1 MDRVQAE
8 ADFFRQHSPP
18 DNLTSHEELAC
29 KFINYHLETERRVVL
44 VTSGG
49 TAVPN
54 ESQAVH
60 FIDNFS
66 RGTRGARSAEYFL
79 QSGYAVIFLHRQNSL
94 IPYARRYSP
103 PKKCLL
109 NLQDADDG
117 SPGGRDSLRRGYE
130 DQIRDALKNHH
141 CATEYNNLLLLPFE
155 TISDYMFQLR
165 SVTTLMQPLRTKGLV
180 YLAADVSDVFF
191 PPSRMLGNKNQP
203 SQLPF
208 PFNQSGVRLVDS
220 ARNHDESHQALPKK
234 PENPD
239 IELKPV
245 PKFLKNL
252 VGEWLPTGS
261 MIVSLKL
268 EADPNILLH
277 KARSSLQ
284 RYNHHLVIGSLVSSW
299 HREAVFV
306 SPWPRCKKWV
316 RAPEFSK
323 GEGLIDSYIGEEVIE
338 IESLIV
344 SEVVRLHSNK
354 VEKGQ
359 KGRMRCERFS
369 RRAFRSTKR

>member
-1 MDRVQAE
+1 MARVQAE

-18 DNLTSHEELAC
+18 DNLTAHEELAC
-29 KFINYHLETERRVVL
+29 KFINYHLETERHVVL

-49 TAVPN
+49 TAVPI

-103 PKKCLL
+103 QKKRILD
-109 NLQDADDG
+109 LQDADDD
-117 SPGGRDSLRRGYE
+117 SHGGRDPLRRSYE
-130 DQIRDALKNHH
+130 DQIRDALKDHR
-141 CATEYNNLLLLPFE
+141 CAKEYNNLLLLPFE

-165 SVTTLMQPLRTKGLV
+165 SVTMLMQSLRTKGLV
-180 YLAADVSDVFF
+180 YLAADVSDAFI
-191 PPSRMLGNKNQP
+191 PPSRMIENKKQP
-203 SQLPF
+203 AQLPF
-208 PFNQSGVRLVDS
+208 PFNQSGVRIVGS
-220 ARNHDESHQALPKK
+220 TNTHDENHHALPQN
-234 PENPD
+234 PENPG

-299 HREAVFV
+299 HREAVFIL
-306 SPWPRCKKWV
+306 PWPRYKKWV
-316 RAPEFSK
+316 RAPELSK
-323 GEGLIDSYIGEEVIE
+323 SEGLIDKFVGEEVVE

-344 SEVVRLHSNK
+344 SEVGLIVDTRNLWIWEL
-354 VEKGQ
+354 VVLPGAQ
-359 KGRMRCERFS
+359 D
-369 RRAFRSTKR
+369 TYVVL